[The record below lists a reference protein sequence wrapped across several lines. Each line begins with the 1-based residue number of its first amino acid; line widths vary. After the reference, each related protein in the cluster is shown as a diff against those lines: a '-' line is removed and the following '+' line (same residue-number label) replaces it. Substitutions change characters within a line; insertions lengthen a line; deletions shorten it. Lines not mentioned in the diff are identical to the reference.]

1 LFQAWEHLWPV
12 SSESVKEQLSAILAD
27 KTSPSLADLL
37 FASNGVMG
45 FPRFG
50 GQEVKQRSPLVVDRK
65 VARTHPG

>member
-37 FASNGVMG
+37 FASNGVNLWQKVPECG
-45 FPRFG
+45 
-50 GQEVKQRSPLVVDRK
+50 LVERL
-65 VARTHPG
+65 PP